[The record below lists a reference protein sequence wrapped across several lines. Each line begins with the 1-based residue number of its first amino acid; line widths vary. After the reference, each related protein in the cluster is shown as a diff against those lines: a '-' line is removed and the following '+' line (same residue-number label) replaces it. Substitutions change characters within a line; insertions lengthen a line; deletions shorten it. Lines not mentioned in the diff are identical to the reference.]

1 MKDKLLFAFINH
13 ILEYALRH
21 ANLFSSIEIVLGEIN
36 VMTLLTHKSSE
47 FSIKKKIYGKKNS
60 LSNQ

>member
-1 MKDKLLFAFINH
+1 LKDKLLFAFINH